1 MAARAALLAKLE
13 KWLNGM
19 PDTMAAGTLGRGT
32 LTVPVGRQHSER
44 AAARA
49 RERPA
54 TAKPAVYVSGTYS
67 VPYGGRGPPCSS
79 ELARIARYRG
89 QPESQSGMLTP
100 PREVRVQGKGT
111 PAFWSTFGRQRRSC
125 AAAQA

>member
-54 TAKPAVYVSGTYS
+54 TAKPAVYVSGNLQRAIRRSRTS
-67 VPYGGRGPPCSS
+67 LQLRARTDRTLSRPAREPIGHAHTPEGG
-79 ELARIARYRG
+79 ARA
-89 QPESQSGMLTP
+89 
-100 PREVRVQGKGT
+100 GKGDPGLLVNVWPPT
-111 PAFWSTFGRQRRSC
+111 A
-125 AAAQA
+125 